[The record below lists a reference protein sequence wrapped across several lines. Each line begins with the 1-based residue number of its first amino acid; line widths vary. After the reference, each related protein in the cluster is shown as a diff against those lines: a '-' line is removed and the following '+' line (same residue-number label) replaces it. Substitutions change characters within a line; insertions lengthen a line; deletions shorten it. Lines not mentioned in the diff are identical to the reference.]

1 MEAIH
6 VHLMLYVQM
15 RWAITH
21 VIVKMA
27 SVAMVQFVKVGNR
40 VH

>member
-6 VHLMLYVQM
+6 VHLMPHVQM

-27 SVAMVQFVKVGNR
+27 FMAMVQFVMVGNR